1 MIWGRGRDREKHPSQ
16 HWIKYWK
23 LWTIFWPIDFSETSQ
38 AEIDHLLGTDQE
50 KQKKAS
56 ALFLLKLKESKQV
69 SQVVIDEIVGEW
81 DTLFSHTTLRIQA
94 GVRASLAAAGIDS
107 NTLPG
112 LDEVFD
118 NIPKPF
124 DGLETRFKQEKYY
137 RESLFLVI
145 SMPHY
150 PPSRSVKPRGTKG
163 YLQEPVL
170 GWGIWLFQSLCCPRY

>member
-1 MIWGRGRDREKHPSQ
+1 MPCHAMPCHVYRKHKQAGIIRSRSSNNGLDILSSTESNHTESFEQ
-16 HWIKYWK
+16 FFDQSIS
-23 LWTIFWPIDFSETSQ
+23 TNGSISETSQ

-50 KQKKAS
+50 KQKRAS

-107 NTLPG
+107 NALPG
-112 LDEVFD
+112 LNEVFD

-137 RESLFLVI
+137 RESLFLIV
-145 SMPHY
+145 SVMQLSHY
-150 PPSRSVKPRGTKG
+150 PPPM
-163 YLQEPVL
+163 
-170 GWGIWLFQSLCCPRY
+170 